1 MDRNLIWIES
11 VQSCFAGDRLTDA
24 LLQSTR
30 VAASMK
36 DRQYPNLFFSN
47 GVVNAVELKSVDG
60 CPTHIRKSDS
70 VVQRRVT

>member
-47 GVVNAVELKSVDG
+47 GVVNAVKFEPVYH
-60 CPTHIRKSDS
+60 CPTHVGKSGS
-70 VVQRRVT
+70 VVQRGLT